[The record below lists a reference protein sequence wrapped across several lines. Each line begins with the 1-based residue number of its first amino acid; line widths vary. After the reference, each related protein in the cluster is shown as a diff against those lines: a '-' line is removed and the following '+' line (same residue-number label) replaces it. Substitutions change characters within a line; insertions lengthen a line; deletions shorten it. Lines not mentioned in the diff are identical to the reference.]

1 MTDKTTIAR
10 PYARAA
16 FAAAEAHGYLATWS
30 DALRAAAT
38 VVADP
43 RVENVLGNPRV
54 TFEQLADFVIGIV
67 GGKLGAEWDELVL
80 MLAQNRRLA
89 LLPEIA
95 TLFNALKDEAEGVVD
110 VTVTAATELDAK
122 QQETLTAALTRRLKR
137 EVRLHSK
144 VDAALIGGAV
154 IRAGDLVI
162 DGSLRTRLERL
173 ALELSA

>member
-16 FAAAEAHGYLATWS
+16 FAAAEAHGYLAAWS
-30 DALRAAAT
+30 DALQTAAS

-43 RVENVLGNPRV
+43 RVANVLGNPRV
-54 TFEQLADFVIGIV
+54 TFKQLADFVIGIG
-67 GGKLGAEWDELVL
+67 GGKLGAQWHELVL
-80 MLAQNRRLA
+80 TLAQNRRLA

-95 TLFNALKDEAEGVVD
+95 TLFNALKDEAEGIVD
-110 VTVTAATELDAK
+110 VTVTAATDLDAK
-122 QQETLTAALTRRLKR
+122 QRQTLTAALTRRLQR

-162 DGSLRTRLERL
+162 DGSLRTRLERM
-173 ALELSA
+173 AFELSA